1 MDLVLSEEQE
11 LLQHTAREF
20 VAGRSSLKRI
30 RTLRDTADPDGFSRA
45 LWREMARLGWT
56 GILLP
61 GEHGGLGLGC
71 RDLVVV
77 MEELGR
83 GLMPE
88 PMLSTVLL
96 GANAILLGGS
106 DAQRGEHLPT
116 VAAGDRFL
124 ALAWQEPGSRYDPH
138 HVETRAERAGGGW
151 RLRGEKIQVLDGAAA
166 DRLVVSARTAGGARD
181 VEGIT
186 LFVVR
191 SDAPGVALERQVRVD
206 SRGAALLHLAD
217 ARVEPDAVLGQVGR
231 GGPLLAPVLDRA
243 TVGLTAEM
251 LGSMSAAF
259 EMTIDYLKT
268 RVQFGV
274 PIGSFQALKHRA
286 ARMFVELELAR
297 SAVMHAH
304 RVLDEGRDD
313 AAVARAAS
321 IAKARCSDAFL
332 LIGNEGVQMHGGI
345 GMTDEH
351 DIGFFLKRARV
362 AQLTLGDAAPCLPG
376 LCALHGHVGGNPAP
390 PWVGGLPDLDAN
402 LRAYLYCGVTT
413 ILDPADIASQIF
425 PRRER
430 VRRGE
435 LLGPTIYASGP
446 MFTAP
451 GGHPVPVLRQLA
463 PWWLRW
469 YLIPRLAVQVDT
481 PQAARSAV
489 DEVVGEGAHVIKIG
503 VDHLP
508 DQAPRIG
515 GEVLAAVVDEARRR
529 GVPAVAHL
537 GTVEDAT

>member
-30 RTLRDTADPDGFSRA
+30 RMLRDTADPDGFSRE

-56 GILLP
+56 GIILP
-61 GEHGGLGLGC
+61 EEHGGLGLGY
-71 RDLVVV
+71 RDLMVV

-106 DAQRGEHLPT
+106 DAQRREHLPT
-116 VAAGDRFL
+116 VAAGERFL
-124 ALAWQEPGSRYDPH
+124 ALAWQEPGGRYDPH

-151 RLRGEKIQVLDGAAA
+151 RLRGEKIQVLDGTAA
-166 DRLVVSARTAGGARD
+166 DRLVVSARTAGSARD
-181 VEGIT
+181 ADGIT
-186 LFVVR
+186 LFVIRPDV
-191 SDAPGVALERQVRVD
+191 PGVALERQMRVD

-217 ARVEPDAVLGQVGR
+217 VRVETDAVLGQVGG
-231 GGPLLAPVLDRA
+231 GGPLLARVLDRA

-251 LGSMSAAF
+251 LGSMSVAF
-259 EMTIDYLKT
+259 AMTIDYLKT
-268 RVQFGV
+268 RIQFDA

-313 AAVARAAS
+313 TAVARAAS
-321 IAKARCSDAFL
+321 LAKARCSDAFL

-351 DIGFFLKRARV
+351 DIGFFLKRARA
-362 AQLTLGDAAPCLPG
+362 AQLTCGDAAWHRDRM
-376 LCALHGHVGGNPAP
+376 AR
-390 PWVGGLPDLDAN
+390 LDG
-402 LRAYLYCGVTT
+402 Y
-413 ILDPADIASQIF
+413 
-425 PRRER
+425 
-430 VRRGE
+430 
-435 LLGPTIYASGP
+435 
-446 MFTAP
+446 
-451 GGHPVPVLRQLA
+451 
-463 PWWLRW
+463 
-469 YLIPRLAVQVDT
+469 
-481 PQAARSAV
+481 
-489 DEVVGEGAHVIKIG
+489 
-503 VDHLP
+503 
-508 DQAPRIG
+508 
-515 GEVLAAVVDEARRR
+515 
-529 GVPAVAHL
+529 
-537 GTVEDAT
+537 